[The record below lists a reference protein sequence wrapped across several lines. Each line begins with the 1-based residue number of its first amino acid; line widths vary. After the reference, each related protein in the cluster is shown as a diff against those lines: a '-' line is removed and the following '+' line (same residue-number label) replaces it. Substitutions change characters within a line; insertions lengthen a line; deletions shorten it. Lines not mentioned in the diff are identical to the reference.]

1 MLERC
6 LKGSGVFII
15 IKLMRNKRRLK
26 QFLYGAGYIIVIF
39 GFIFLIY
46 ILWLKPSPTCFDN
59 IQNQSETGIDCGG
72 PCQPCELKN
81 LVPIDASWVKY
92 FPASNQTA
100 IVAKINNT
108 NIRWGADSFTY
119 ALDIYGTSSVK
130 IKTITGNSFIYSGEI
145 KYLFELSDI
154 DSKNISDVKISFS
167 DVSWKEDIE
176 FPKPFLTQVRGVKT
190 EASQGGGVNVSGF
203 VLNNNAFNL
212 SKLGIVGFLSN
223 SSGIQISASRTE
235 LENIP
240 AFTEVPFKINFPK
253 NFSLLNSQ
261 TVTSSKKTASSAST
275 FSQADPTKTE
285 VYVEALR

>member
-1 MLERC
+1 M
-6 LKGSGVFII
+6 G
-15 IKLMRNKRRLK
+15 NKRRLK
-26 QFLYGAGYIIVIF
+26 QFLYGAGYIIVAF

-46 ILWLKPSPTCFDN
+46 VVWLKPAPTCFDN
-59 IQNQSETGIDCGG
+59 VQNQNETGVDCGG
-72 PCQPCELKN
+72 VCQPCELKN
-81 LVPIDASWVKY
+81 LVPLDADWIKY
-92 FPASNQTA
+92 FPAGNQTA

-108 NIRWGADSFTY
+108 NIRWAADSFTF

-154 DSKNISDVKISFS
+154 DSKNISDVKIFFS
-167 DVSWKEDIE
+167 DVNWKEDIY
-176 FPKPFLTQVRGVKT
+176 FPKPLLTQVRGIKT

-212 SKLGIVGFLSN
+212 SKLGIIGFLSN
-223 SSGIQISASRTE
+223 SSAIQIGVSRTE
-235 LENIP
+235 LENIA

-253 NFSLLNSQ
+253 NFSLLSSQ
-261 TVTSSKKTASSAST
+261 TATSSKKFVSPAST
-275 FSQADPTKTE
+275 FSQADPNKTE